1 MVIETH
7 AESAATERTAAL
19 LAALLDSGKVPRFQ
33 DEVEWRGL
41 AWHAI
46 CGLEDDLLDFQRK
59 NRWCGSTDGW
69 YTVGGKALLNE
80 GAPVQVTVPTVPQYT
95 GWGDVQA
102 WLQYEDTV
110 VVVEPGYGLHL
121 FDLPTFEATYT
132 GDIITGAAFA
142 DDSGM
147 ALNAAFRWR
156 SDDEAALYE
165 LLSGGT

>member
-1 MVIETH
+1 MH
-7 AESAATERTAAL
+7 DESAATERTAEL
-19 LAALLDSGKVPRFQ
+19 LAALTDIGKVPHLA
-33 DEVEWRGL
+33 DEVDYRGL

-69 YTVGGKALLNE
+69 YIVIGKALLCA
-80 GAPVQVTVPTVPQYT
+80 GAPVQVSIPSVPQYV

-102 WLQYEDTV
+102 WLQHDNAA
-110 VVVEPGYGLHL
+110 VVVEPGYGVHV
-121 FDLPTFEATYT
+121 FDLPTFEASYS
-132 GDIITGAAFA
+132 GDIIAGAAFA
-142 DDSGM
+142 DDSAI

-165 LLSGGT
+165 LLSGDT